1 MNFVPGT
8 VAADGGSVA
17 LDGGGCAPL
26 PARRGNLAGRPVTLG
41 IRPEHVLP
49 SDGAAALTLRVDEI
63 EPLGPHQLAIGEL
76 AGARFVAQLP
86 PHHPLAIGSPCRIA
100 FDAERI
106 HLFDPASGRAL

>member
-1 MNFVPGT
+1 M
-8 VAADGGSVA
+8 A
-17 LDGGGCAPL
+17 L
-26 PARRGNLAGRPVTLG
+26 PARLGNHAGRQVTLG

-49 SDGAAALTLRVDEI
+49 SDGVQALALRVDEI

-86 PHHPLAIGSPCRIA
+86 PHHPLAIGGTCRID
-100 FDAERI
+100 FDPERI